1 MRITAGNLKGK
12 RINFK
17 KAQKAAK
24 KENALRPTSSKVRES
39 IFNII
44 GALISDSQFVDLYA
58 GTGAVGIEAL
68 SRGASTVF
76 FVESDRKRTEQIE
89 KMLKDCGYL
98 SRADIIRGEASAFI
112 AKAVK
117 EGLKFDIVFLDPPYH
132 TGELEYILPQLS
144 GGEMLNDKGIIIA
157 EHLSKKKLPDEIG
170 NFVQKKAYKYG
181 DTMLTLYRKKQW
193 KKLRSIREPLT
204 L

>member
-1 MRITAGNLKGK
+1 MRITAGNLKGRK
-12 RINFK
+12 INFK

-44 GALISDSQFVDLYA
+44 GALISDAQFIDLYA

-68 SRGASTVF
+68 SRGASAVF
-76 FVESDRKRTEQIE
+76 FVEADRKRTEQIE
-89 KMLKDCGYL
+89 KMLKDCGYI
-98 SRADIIRGEASAFI
+98 SRANIIRGEASAFI

-132 TGELEYILPQLS
+132 EGELERILPLLS
-144 GGEMLNDKGIIIA
+144 NGEMLNEEGIIIA
-157 EHLSKKKLPDEIG
+157 EHTSKKKLPDEIG
-170 NFVQKKAYKYG
+170 RLVKKKDYKYG
-181 DTMLTLYRKKQW
+181 DTMLTLFRKKQ
-193 KKLRSIREPLT
+193 
-204 L
+204 

>member
-1 MRITAGNLKGK
+1 MRITAGSLKGR
-12 RINFK
+12 RINFR
-17 KAQKAAK
+17 KAQKADK
-24 KENALRPTSSKVRES
+24 KESTLRPTSSKVRES

-44 GALISDSQFVDLYA
+44 GALISDAQFIDLYA

-89 KMLKDCGYL
+89 KILKDCGYL

-132 TGELEYILPQLS
+132 TGELEHILPQLS

-170 NFVQKKAYKYG
+170 KLIQKKAYKYG
-181 DTMLTLYRKKQW
+181 DTMLTLYRKKQ
-193 KKLRSIREPLT
+193 
-204 L
+204 

>member
-1 MRITAGNLKGK
+1 MRITAGNLKGR

-17 KAQKAAK
+17 KAQNATK

-76 FVESDRKRTEQIE
+76 FVESDRKRTGQIE
-89 KMLKDCGYL
+89 KILKDCGYL

-181 DTMLTLYRKKQW
+181 DTMLTLYRKKQ
-193 KKLRSIREPLT
+193 
-204 L
+204 